1 MATAKKP
8 AAKKKAATLAGKTK
22 DGKKV
27 YGPFKGSAKNGGRP
41 IMSVVN
47 KDGSR
52 TTIDAAK
59 YKYEKTHGK
68 VPKGKDVDHKDNNH
82 NNDSA
87 SNLRVL
93 SHGKNTA
100 KENKR
105 RAGKKEN
112 QK

>member
-1 MATAKKP
+1 MAAAKKP
-8 AAKKKAATLAGKTK
+8 AGKKAATLAGKTK

-82 NNDSA
+82 NNDNPK
-87 SNLRVL
+87 NLRVL
-93 SHGKNTA
+93 AHGKNTA

-112 QK
+112 DK